1 MYYKFHKVNFR
12 RGGSYID
19 SPDWI
24 KNKIATINPKNE
36 DDKHFQYATTVAL
49 NQEEIKRDPERISK
63 TKSFVNKY
71 NQKGVSHPSK
81 IDYWKAFEKNN
92 PTVALI
98 FRILKKMKY
107 AQPISQKLIRSV
119 KNK

>member
-12 RGGSYID
+12 CGGSYID

-36 DDKHFQYATTVAL
+36 DDKYFQYATTVAL
-49 NQEEIKRDPERISK
+49 NQEEIKGVPQRISK
-63 TKSFVNKY
+63 TKPFVNKY
-71 NQKGVSHPSK
+71 NQEGVSYPSK
-81 IDYWKAFEKNN
+81 TDDWKTFEKNN

-98 FRILKKMKY
+98 FCILKKRKY
-107 AQPISQKLIRSV
+107 AQPTSQKLIRSV

>member
-12 RGGSYID
+12 CGGSYID

-24 KNKIATINPKNE
+24 KNKIATINPKNGE
-36 DDKHFQYATTVAL
+36 VKYATTVAL
-49 NQEEIKRDPERISK
+49 NQEEIKRDPQRISK

-71 NQKGVSHPSK
+71 NQKRVSYPSK
-81 IDYWKAFEKNN
+81 IEYWKTFEKNN

-98 FRILKKMKY
+98 FCILKKRKY
-107 AQPISQKLIRSV
+107 AQPTSQKFIRSV
-119 KNK
+119 KTK

>member
-1 MYYKFHKVNFR
+1 MQLMYYKFHKVNFR
-12 RGGSYID
+12 CGGSYID

-36 DDKHFQYATTVAL
+36 DDKYFQYATTVTL
-49 NQEEIKRDPERISK
+49 NQEEIKRDPQRISK

-71 NQKGVSHPSK
+71 NQKGVSYPSK
-81 IDYWKAFEKNN
+81 IDYWKTFEKNN

-98 FRILKKMKY
+98 FCILKKRKY
-107 AQPISQKLIRSV
+107 AQPTSQNSV